1 MISLDN
7 VTLAAIDG
15 VGTDLNT
22 VRALKYSMNGIKYK
36 DIKYITSGDYTPNFC
51 KKISIPK
58 LTWNDYNKFCLTD
71 LKNYIDTEFVLLI
84 QSDGFVINPDK
95 WCSTFLSYD
104 YLGAPWPMS
113 NLKHNIPRFP
123 LVLQECLRTQ
133 KIHQIGNGG
142 FTLRSKK
149 LLEATAKLYKDEYY
163 GIPEDLVIS
172 NLMRDALETIGL
184 KFTNDLEYAGKFSCE
199 AKNIDGMYLSPE
211 NSFGFHCKDTHRDKI
226 QLLDNIKL

>member
-1 MISLDN
+1 MINLDN

-95 WCSTFLSYD
+95 WCNTFLSYD

-113 NLKHNIPRFP
+113 NLNYNIPRFS
-123 LVLQECLRTQ
+123 LVLDECKRTK
-133 KIHQIGNGG
+133 KIHQVGNGG

-149 LLEATAKLYKDEYY
+149 LLNATSDLYLDDYY
-163 GIPEDLVIS
+163 GLPEDLVIC
-172 NLMRDALETIGL
+172 NLFRDKLEMEGL
-184 KFTNDLEYAGKFSCE
+184 KFTDDIDYAASFSCE
-199 AKNIDGMYLSPE
+199 AKNIDGKQYSSE
-211 NSFGFHCKDTHRDKI
+211 NSFGFHCKYTHADKI
-226 QLLDNIKL
+226 QLLNNISI